1 MKNRNLIYLG
11 LYAVVAY
18 LLYKKFSNKVSVAEA
33 KEVLNDWKKN
43 FDSKNLD
50 GIVNNYSQ
58 DGILVSTFGEILTGR
73 EAIKEYFI
81 ALFKKDKLSV
91 DYLDEPQVMELN
103 GATTLTG
110 LYQFNYS
117 ENGKMTNV
125 KSRYSCIC
133 KKINGTIYIIKQHSS
148 VAN

>member
-11 LYAVVAY
+11 LYAIVAY

-58 DGILVSTFGEILTGR
+58 DGILVSTFGDILTGR

-81 ALFKKDKLSV
+81 GLFKKDKLSV

-103 GATTLTG
+103 GAITLTG

-125 KSRYSCIC
+125 KSRYSFIC
-133 KKINGTIYIIKQHSS
+133 KKTNGKVYIIKQHSS

>member
-1 MKNRNLIYLG
+1 MKNKNLIYLSIG
-11 LYAVVAY
+11 AIVGY
-18 LLYKKFSNKVSVAEA
+18 LLFKKYNNKVSVAEA
-33 KEVLNDWKKN
+33 KAVLNDWKKN

-73 EAIKEYFI
+73 KAIKEYFI
-81 ALFKKDKLSV
+81 DLFKKDKLSV
-91 DYLDEPQVMELN
+91 DYLDEPQVIKLN
-103 GATTLTG
+103 GAITLTG

-117 ENGKMTNV
+117 ENGKMNNV
-125 KSRYSCIC
+125 KSRYSFIC
-133 KKINGTIYIIKQHSS
+133 KKINGKVYIIKQHSS

>member
-1 MKNRNLIYLG
+1 
-11 LYAVVAY
+11 
-18 LLYKKFSNKVSVAEA
+18 
-33 KEVLNDWKKN
+33 
-43 FDSKNLD
+43 
-50 GIVNNYSQ
+50 
-58 DGILVSTFGEILTGR
+58 
-73 EAIKEYFI
+73 
-81 ALFKKDKLSV
+81 LSV

-125 KSRYSCIC
+125 KSRYSFIC